1 MIRLENPQFLYLWIL
16 IPLFYLLHYFYIKAK
31 KKKLKQFAEQRTQ
44 QIIIPDLSIG
54 KQYFKFTLWNL
65 ALFFLILALA
75 NPQQGTSIEKKERT
89 GTDLMVCLDV
99 SNSML
104 AEDLK
109 PNRISRAKQSLTQL
123 VNQLEGDRIG
133 IVVFACT
140 SFVHLPITSDYTAA
154 KTFMDVVGTKLIET
168 QGTSIAESLEKAFS
182 AFENQDETKRSRSI
196 ILISDGEDNEEGA
209 LDATKEIAKEGVVVN
224 TIGLGQTEGTP
235 IPIFDKY
242 GRSEYKKD
250 GNGNIVLTKLNE
262 ALLKEIAKEGNGVY
276 IRANNT
282 SIGLDNILAR
292 INKMEKNEYE
302 AVAYKNYDSKFYIFA
317 LISLF
322 FLVLEWIIFERRNK
336 YINRKL
342 FFGNE

>member
-1 MIRLENPQFLYLWIL
+1 V
-16 IPLFYLLHYFYIKAK
+16 LLHYFYIKAK
-31 KKKLKQFAEQRTQ
+31 KKKLAQFADTKTQ
-44 QIIIPDLSIG
+44 QTIIPDLSIG
-54 KQYFKFTLWNL
+54 KQYLKFTLWNISF
-65 ALFFLILALA
+65 FFLVLALA
-75 NPQQGTSIEKKERT
+75 NPQKGTSIEKKERT

-109 PNRISRAKQSLTQL
+109 PNRISRAKQALTQL
-123 VNQLEGDRIG
+123 VNQLEGDRVG
-133 IVVFACT
+133 IVVFAGT

-154 KTFMDVVGTKLIET
+154 KTFIDVIDTKLIET
-168 QGTSIAESLEKAFS
+168 QGTAIAECLEKAFS
-182 AFENQDETKRSRSI
+182 SFENQEQTKRSRSI

-209 LDATKEIAKEGVVVN
+209 LDVTKDIAKDGVVIN

-235 IPIFDKY
+235 IPVYDRH
-242 GRSEYKKD
+242 GQSQYKKD
-250 GNGNIVLTKLNE
+250 ANGNIVLTKLNE
-262 ALLKEIAKEGNGVY
+262 TLLKNIAKEGNGVY

-302 AVAYKNYDSKFYIFA
+302 AIAYKNYDSKFYIFA
-317 LISLF
+317 CIALF
-322 FLVLEWIIFERRNK
+322 FLLLEWIVFEKKNK

-342 FFGNE
+342 FFGE

>member
-16 IPLFYLLHYFYIKAK
+16 IPLFFLLHYFYIKAK
-31 KKKLKQFAEQRTQ
+31 KKKLAQFADTKTQ
-44 QIIIPDLSIG
+44 QTIIPDLSIG
-54 KQYFKFTLWNL
+54 KQYLKFTLWNL
-65 ALFFLILALA
+65 SFFFLVLALA
-75 NPQQGTSIEKKERT
+75 NPQKGTSIEKKERT

-109 PNRISRAKQSLTQL
+109 PNRISRAKQALTQL
-123 VNQLEGDRIG
+123 VNQLEGDRVG
-133 IVVFACT
+133 IVVFAGT

-154 KTFMDVVGTKLIET
+154 KTFIDVIDTKLIET
-168 QGTSIAESLEKAFS
+168 QGTAIAECLEKAFS
-182 AFENQDETKRSRSI
+182 SFENQEQTKRSRSI

-209 LDATKEIAKEGVVVN
+209 LDVTKDIAKDGVVIN

-235 IPIFDKY
+235 IPVYDRH
-242 GRSEYKKD
+242 GQSQYKKD
-250 GNGNIVLTKLNE
+250 ANGNIVLTKLNE
-262 ALLKEIAKEGNGVY
+262 TLLKNIAKEGNGVY

-302 AVAYKNYDSKFYIFA
+302 AIAYKNYDSKFYIFA
-317 LISLF
+317 CIALF
-322 FLVLEWIIFERRNK
+322 FLLLEWIVFEKKNK

-342 FFGNE
+342 FFGE

>member
-1 MIRLENPQFLYLWIL
+1 L

-31 KKKLKQFAEQRTQ
+31 KKKLAQFADTKTQ
-44 QIIIPDLSIG
+44 QTIIPGLSIG
-54 KQYFKFTLWNL
+54 KQYLKFTLWNL
-65 ALFFLILALA
+65 SFFFLVLALA
-75 NPQQGTSIEKKERT
+75 NPQKGTSIEKKERT

-109 PNRISRAKQSLTQL
+109 PNRISRAKQALTQL
-123 VNQLEGDRIG
+123 VNQLEGDRVG
-133 IVVFACT
+133 IVVFAGT

-154 KTFMDVVGTKLIET
+154 KTFIDVIDTKLIET
-168 QGTSIAESLEKAFS
+168 QGTAIAECLEKAFS
-182 AFENQDETKRSRSI
+182 SFENQEQTKRSRSI

-209 LDATKEIAKEGVVVN
+209 LDVTKDIAKDGVVIN

-235 IPIFDKY
+235 IPVYDRH
-242 GRSEYKKD
+242 GQSQYKKD
-250 GNGNIVLTKLNE
+250 ANGNIVLTKLNE
-262 ALLKEIAKEGNGVY
+262 TLLKNIAKEGNGVY

-302 AVAYKNYDSKFYIFA
+302 AIAYKNYDSKFYIFA
-317 LISLF
+317 CIALF
-322 FLVLEWIIFERRNK
+322 FLLLEWIVFEKKNK

-342 FFGNE
+342 FFGE

>member
-16 IPLFYLLHYFYIKAK
+16 IPLFYLLHYFYIKEK
-31 KKKLKQFAEQRTQ
+31 KKKLAQFADTKTQ
-44 QIIIPDLSIG
+44 QTIIPDLSIG
-54 KQYFKFTLWNL
+54 KQYLKFTLWNL
-65 ALFFLILALA
+65 SFFFLVLALA
-75 NPQQGTSIEKKERT
+75 NPQKGTSIEKKERT

-109 PNRISRAKQSLTQL
+109 PNRISRAKQALTQL
-123 VNQLEGDRIG
+123 VNQLEGDRVG
-133 IVVFACT
+133 IVVFAGT

-154 KTFMDVVGTKLIET
+154 KTFIDVIDTKLIET
-168 QGTSIAESLEKAFS
+168 QGTAIAECLEKAFS
-182 AFENQDETKRSRSI
+182 SFENQEQTKRSRSI

-209 LDATKEIAKEGVVVN
+209 LDVTKDIAKDGVVIN

-235 IPIFDKY
+235 IPVYDRH
-242 GRSEYKKD
+242 GQSQYKKD
-250 GNGNIVLTKLNE
+250 ANGNIVLTKLNE
-262 ALLKEIAKEGNGVY
+262 TLLKNIAKEGNGVY

-302 AVAYKNYDSKFYIFA
+302 AIAYKNYDSKFYIFA
-317 LISLF
+317 CIALF
-322 FLVLEWIIFERRNK
+322 FLLLEWIVFEKKNK

-342 FFGNE
+342 FFGE

>member
-1 MIRLENPQFLYLWIL
+1 L

-31 KKKLKQFAEQRTQ
+31 KKKLAQFADTKTQ
-44 QIIIPDLSIG
+44 QTIIPDLSIG
-54 KQYFKFTLWNL
+54 KQYLKFTLWNL
-65 ALFFLILALA
+65 SFFFLVLALA
-75 NPQQGTSIEKKERT
+75 NPQKGTSIEKKERT

-109 PNRISRAKQSLTQL
+109 PNRISRAKQALTQL
-123 VNQLEGDRIG
+123 VNQLEGDRVG
-133 IVVFACT
+133 IVVFAGT

-154 KTFMDVVGTKLIET
+154 KTFIDVIDTKLIET
-168 QGTSIAESLEKAFS
+168 QGTAIAECLEKAFS
-182 AFENQDETKRSRSI
+182 SFENQEQTKRSRSI

-209 LDATKEIAKEGVVVN
+209 LDVTKDIAKDGVVIN

-235 IPIFDKY
+235 IPVYDRH
-242 GRSEYKKD
+242 GQSQYKKD
-250 GNGNIVLTKLNE
+250 ANGNIVLTKLNE
-262 ALLKEIAKEGNGVY
+262 TLLKNIAKEGNGVY

-302 AVAYKNYDSKFYIFA
+302 AIAYKNYDSKFYIFA
-317 LISLF
+317 CIALF
-322 FLVLEWIIFERRNK
+322 FLLLEWIVFEKKNK

-342 FFGNE
+342 FFGE

>member
-31 KKKLKQFAEQRTQ
+31 KKKLAQFADTKTQ
-44 QIIIPDLSIG
+44 QTIIPDLSIG
-54 KQYFKFTLWNL
+54 KQYLKFTLWNL
-65 ALFFLILALA
+65 SFFFLVLALA
-75 NPQQGTSIEKKERT
+75 NPQKGTSIEKKERT

-109 PNRISRAKQSLTQL
+109 PNRISRAKQALTQL
-123 VNQLEGDRIG
+123 VNQLEGDRVG
-133 IVVFACT
+133 IVVFAGT

-154 KTFMDVVGTKLIET
+154 KTFIDVIDTKLIET
-168 QGTSIAESLEKAFS
+168 QGTAIAECLEKAFS
-182 AFENQDETKRSRSI
+182 SFENQEQTKRSRSI

-209 LDATKEIAKEGVVVN
+209 LDVTKDIAKDGVVIN

-235 IPIFDKY
+235 IPVYDRH
-242 GRSEYKKD
+242 GQSQYKKD
-250 GNGNIVLTKLNE
+250 ANGNIVLTKLNE
-262 ALLKEIAKEGNGVY
+262 TLLKNIAKEGNGVY

-302 AVAYKNYDSKFYIFA
+302 AIAYKNYDSKFYIFA
-317 LISLF
+317 CIALF
-322 FLVLEWIIFERRNK
+322 FLLLEWIVFEKKNK

-342 FFGNE
+342 FFGE